1 MSGRGTTDG
10 IYIVKCIHQ
19 ITDKM
24 KNLADALLINL
35 VAALD
40 YVNKD
45 VMFKTDFQ
53 RFTPYIRYETDPTDG
68 ITIFAYKNRS
78 SSNSWMIILNFQ

>member
-53 RFTPYIRYETDPTDG
+53 RFTPISDTNLIQLMELLYSYTRTAPAQTLG
-68 ITIFAYKNRS
+68 
-78 SSNSWMIILNFQ
+78 